1 MGRGGSRTPRP
12 RHRRVVTAGGAF
24 LFAWPDGDAC
34 PAHRLPARPRGER
47 DEERQSGGVRTSEA
61 VEGYLAHLAEV
72 RRLSAATVR
81 AYRSDLDDLVRV
93 LGDPPLTEVDVDDLR
108 EWQWRA
114 ARSGRSK
121 ATAARRTS
129 TVRGLF
135 AWAGEAGLVSLD
147 PSQRL
152 VSPKRG
158 RTLPAVATQD
168 ALAEVLAEAAERA
181 ETGDAIALRDH
192 AVLEVLYGSGARVS
206 ETCGLDLDDV
216 DHERR
221 TLRLLGKGDKERV
234 VPFGLPAERALQAY
248 LVRGRPVLRSR
259 AEASGAR
266 PSRGG
271 GVSAK
276 GAIPAGGPSGRGAEA
291 AGAAL
296 PSQREHDHRA
306 LFLGAKGARLGPR
319 AVHALVSRTVG
330 PRLGTEALG
339 PHALRHSAAT
349 HLLDG
354 GADLRAVQEIL
365 GHASLGTTQIYTHVS
380 AERLREAYRLAHPR
394 A

>member
-1 MGRGGSRTPRP
+1 M
-12 RHRRVVTAGGAF
+12 
-24 LFAWPDGDAC
+24 
-34 PAHRLPARPRGER
+34 
-47 DEERQSGGVRTSEA
+47 RTSA
-61 VEGYLAHLAEV
+61 VVEGYLSHLAEV

-93 LGDPPLTEVDVDDLR
+93 LNDPPIEEIGVDDLR

-114 ARSGRSK
+114 SQAGKSR

-129 TVRGLF
+129 TVRGMF
-135 AWAGEAGLVSLD
+135 AWAGDAGLVTVD

-168 ALAEVLAEAAERA
+168 ALSEVLAAAAESA
-181 ETGDAIALRDH
+181 THGDAIALRDH
-192 AVLEVLYGSGARVS
+192 ALLELLYGSGARVS
-206 ETCGLDLDDV
+206 EACGLDLDDI

-221 TLRLLGKGDKERV
+221 TLRLRGKGDKERV

-248 LVRGRPVLRSR
+248 LVRARPVLRARREAQASDDLPRSDRGRPDAARGDGGR
-259 AEASGAR
+259 AARSSSG
-266 PSRGG
+266 
-271 GVSAK
+271 
-276 GAIPAGGPSGRGAEA
+276 
-291 AGAAL
+291 GAAHGTD
-296 PSQREHDHRA
+296 RDARA
-306 LFLGAKGARLGPR
+306 VFLGAKGARLGPR

-330 PRLGTEALG
+330 PRLGTDVLG